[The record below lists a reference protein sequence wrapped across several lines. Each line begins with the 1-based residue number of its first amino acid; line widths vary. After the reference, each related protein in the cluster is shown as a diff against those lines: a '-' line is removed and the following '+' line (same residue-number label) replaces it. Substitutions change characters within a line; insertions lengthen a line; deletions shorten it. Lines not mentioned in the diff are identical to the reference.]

1 MHFLFILQLRSPEP
15 ANHST
20 DVIAKRLCKI
30 EAACR
35 EKKNWYT
42 CEVNEREK
50 NSGHKLV
57 SSVLGALTSQTLT
70 SS

>member
-20 DVIAKRLCKI
+20 DVIAKRLSKI

-35 EKKNWYT
+35 EKKIGTRVASTNVKKIPAT
-42 CEVNEREK
+42 N
-50 NSGHKLV
+50 
-57 SSVLGALTSQTLT
+57 
-70 SS
+70 